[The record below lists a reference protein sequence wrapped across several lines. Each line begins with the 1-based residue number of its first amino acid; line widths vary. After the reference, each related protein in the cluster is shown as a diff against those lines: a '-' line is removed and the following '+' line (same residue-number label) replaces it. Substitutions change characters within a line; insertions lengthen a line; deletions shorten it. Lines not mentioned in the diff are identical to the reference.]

1 MKREPKC
8 NRKKAR
14 YARLPEHLQHI
25 NLNAAGIDVGS
36 GSVFA
41 AVPQGRDVETVREF
55 PCYTADLHR
64 LADWLV
70 ECQIDTVVMESTGV
84 YWIPVFELLESR
96 GFAVQLVNARHVKN
110 VPGRKTDVLDCQW
123 LQQLHTYGLLQG
135 SFRPPELVCA
145 LRAYLR
151 QRANLVRYASAHIQ
165 HMQKALIQMNLLLHN
180 VVSDLTGTTGMRIM
194 KAILAGERDPV
205 ALANLR
211 DPRCKNSVETI
222 RRSLE
227 GHYRDEHLFTLQQAV
242 DLYEVYQT
250 RIAECDR
257 QIEHHLQ
264 RFEVKTDDS
273 APQPPQPGKK
283 QKNTPG
289 FELHAHLFRITGVDL
304 TRIDGLDAH
313 SILKLVSETGI
324 DMTPWR
330 TEKHFTSWLGL
341 CPGNKVSGGKNL
353 SGKTKPAVNRAASV
367 FRLAAHGLHN
377 SKSALGAYLRRQKAR
392 LGAPKAITAT
402 AHKLA
407 RIYYRML
414 KFGTAYVDAGQDYY
428 EEQYRKRVVHNLSRK
443 AHAMG
448 LTLVPIESQH
458 PDSAVPQ
465 TQCATA

>member
-36 GSVFA
+36 GAVFA

-165 HMQKALIQMNLLLHN
+165 HMQKALTQMNLLLHN
-180 VVSDLTGTTGMRIM
+180 VVSDLTGATGMRIM

-273 APQPPQPGKK
+273 APQPGKK

-289 FELHAHLFRITGVDL
+289 FELHAHLLRITGVDL

-341 CPGNKVSGGKNL
+341 CPGNKVSGGKSL

-414 KFGTAYVDAGQDYY
+414 KSGTAYADAGQDYY